1 MRIKQDTGDIPGQMN
16 LNELLKLGKP
26 KKDKLLK
33 VGDRIGRVV
42 LGECYTATIT
52 AVEGLP
58 DWPFYRTT
66 RGCYSYEEGLR
77 SIEELEKEAEEAR
90 LKYITI
96 EPKGLTERITVQYP
110 PRECDGRVLTAQ
122 LGIYDGSWLFW
133 RYNLTYSFLEPF
145 EDPKKLKKEYE
156 KHKKRM
162 LEEDGHRGY
171 ALLDHELP
179 IERLYWS
186 GSRKAYASAEYT
198 IHNP

>member
-16 LNELLKLGKP
+16 LNELLKPEKP

-66 RGCYSYEEGLR
+66 RGCYTYEEGLK
-77 SIEELEKEAEEAR
+77 SIEVLEKEAEEAR

-96 EPKGLTERITVQYP
+96 EVKNSKITIDRFGCLKTRKTIIKIGIKYLTHFV
-110 PRECDGRVLTAQ
+110 
-122 LGIYDGSWLFW
+122 
-133 RYNLTYSFLEPF
+133 
-145 EDPKKLKKEYE
+145 
-156 KHKKRM
+156 
-162 LEEDGHRGY
+162 
-171 ALLDHELP
+171 ELN
-179 IERLYWS
+179 ISE
-186 GSRKAYASAEYT
+186 SR
-198 IHNP
+198 